1 MIRRPPRS
9 TRTDTLVPHTT
20 LLRSPVLH
28 HQPRQGLPSRLVVR
42 TEHQRV
48 ARVVA
53 LTPCASRVFCLDKG
67 TPILSNLLFDNMPF
81 RSFCLL
87 KRQRRRAEQEKGRPV
102 PDCEASRDGGCKR
115 ATVVGE
121 AKTGAT
127 GGTHG

>member
-67 TPILSNLLFDNMPF
+67 TPILSNLL
-81 RSFCLL
+81 RSEEHTSELQSLMRISYAVFCL
-87 KRQRRRAEQEKGRPV
+87 KK
-102 PDCEASRDGGCKR
+102 K
-115 ATVVGE
+115 
-121 AKTGAT
+121 K
-127 GGTHG
+127 